1 MFGNP
6 QGDYVALE
14 RTLARAYAGF
24 GAPTETTIGP
34 ADGYTLHRY
43 DLASG
48 AQLYQQGLSGAYFAE
63 GAEEPSTSRTD
74 SVADL
79 SWGQTPPPV
88 AGPFS
93 VRWTGL
99 IYAEG
104 PRALLQADTADS
116 VTITLDGRV
125 VPDARFIDLFT
136 YPDIAT
142 GWHTVDVTLEKQ
154 LLGGNFRL
162 FWLTDEGQQPVEIGD
177 LFPMA
182 QIAGWIHER
191 DMGFP
196 GSPREIVTERLDFSP
211 HQALS
216 QVARATVDAREELLL
231 EEHWRGVWQVETAGD
246 YRLLLEVPAG
256 NAALSIDGQI
266 VALHEQDDPTA
277 QVETVV
283 TLAAGPHAIAL
294 DQTYEFEPVWSGAT
308 LTAVDPL
315 GQTIEMDVRPY

>member
-1 MFGNP
+1 
-6 QGDYVALE
+6 
-14 RTLARAYAGF
+14 
-24 GAPTETTIGP
+24 
-34 ADGYTLHRY
+34 
-43 DLASG
+43 
-48 AQLYQQGLSGAYFAE
+48 
-63 GAEEPSTSRTD
+63 
-74 SVADL
+74 
-79 SWGQTPPPV
+79 
-88 AGPFS
+88 
-93 VRWTGL
+93 
-99 IYAEG
+99 
-104 PRALLQADTADS
+104 
-116 VTITLDGRV
+116 
-125 VPDARFIDLFT
+125 
-136 YPDIAT
+136 
-142 GWHTVDVTLEKQ
+142 
-154 LLGGNFRL
+154 
-162 FWLTDEGQQPVEIGD
+162 
-177 LFPMA
+177 
-182 QIAGWIHER
+182 
-191 DMGFP
+191 
-196 GSPREIVTERLDFSP
+196 LDFSP